1 MGLSF
6 SVPPGK
12 AVPSSL
18 QNIYKE
24 LKDDCAC
31 TAPKHG
37 DLEKASTL
45 LVLAVQYVKVIAGP
59 HNRGHCSVLGCTCNV
74 LTLQLVGAPVGCFGA
89 GEGNTSKAG

>member
-1 MGLSF
+1 MAQLLTQPAGTRLCSSASLDFCAVQDPYHNTGQAIGLSF

-45 LVLAVQYVKVIAGP
+45 LTLALHSNIVAFSQ
-59 HNRGHCSVLGCTCNV
+59 
-74 LTLQLVGAPVGCFGA
+74 
-89 GEGNTSKAG
+89 